1 MSLRARVIH
10 NQMPTN
16 LMSPTSHLVE
26 VEMGL
31 VERVDLPVTVR
42 ILPRH
47 MLVWNGKR
55 RLLVNSEESSLGE
68 LIFLKTIPMPR

>member
-1 MSLRARVIH
+1 MSPRARVIH
-10 NQMPTN
+10 NQMATN

-47 MLVWNGKR
+47 TLVWNGKR
-55 RLLVNSEESSLGE
+55 RLLVNSEEYSLGK
-68 LIFLKTIPMPR
+68 LIFFKTIPMPR